1 MQGINK
7 GKHEQL
13 KNALVQLVDLL
24 DKETDGLQQCAPQA
38 DDYRRELEHMYSD
51 YQKKLDDLEQM
62 VIEYEVLYSHI
73 KAHFLTRKLKEL
85 KKEIRTK
92 QPAYVLLAENIQLTY
107 GT

>member
-13 KNALVQLVDLL
+13 QNALVQLSNLL
-24 DKETDGLQQCAPQA
+24 ENEQEDKESIQQAI
-38 DDYRRELEHMYSD
+38 DYQKKLEYVYSD
-51 YQKKLDDLEQM
+51 YQKKLADLEQV
-62 VIEYEVLYSHI
+62 VIEYEVFYAHV
-73 KAHFLTRKLKEL
+73 KAQFLTRKLKEL

-92 QPAYVLLAENIQLTY
+92 QPAYGLLAENIRLSY